1 MKTLLRFAIAVALTT
16 VAARA
21 FLRRMEDRRS
31 EQSGERPSDDAVPT
45 LHAVQDAEPQKPEPL
60 REGDLNVAQ
69 NAPF

>member
-1 MKTLLRFAIAVALTT
+1 MKTLLKFAIAVALTT

-21 FLRRMEDRRS
+21 FLRRMQDRRS
-31 EQSGERPSDDAVPT
+31 EGPRERPSDDAVPT